1 MLNIATMGILKGNAN
16 PETPGGG
23 KRPPKGEYVKYIHI
37 PYGGYVQYVQSAL
50 GDNRHGVARL
60 NHTRSS
66 HRLDSIL
73 SQMHGR
79 GDGSFREGQW

>member
-1 MLNIATMGILKGNAN
+1 MLNISTKGILKGNAN

-50 GDNRHGVARL
+50 GDS
-60 NHTRSS
+60 T
-66 HRLDSIL
+66 
-73 SQMHGR
+73 
-79 GDGSFREGQW
+79 